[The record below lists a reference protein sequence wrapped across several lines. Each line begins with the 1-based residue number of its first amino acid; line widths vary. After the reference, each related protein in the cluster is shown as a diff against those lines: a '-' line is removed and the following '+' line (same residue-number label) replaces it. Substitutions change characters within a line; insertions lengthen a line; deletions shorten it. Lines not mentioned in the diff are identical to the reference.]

1 MDITIRPA
9 TLEDRAAIDAFASIA
24 VHDTYDS
31 LVDPVYAQ
39 GLLDDWWG
47 PALDPDIEAG
57 RIMVATEAHQVV
69 GFAQLGEW
77 DGDPVMWKLY
87 VAPHRRSRGIGV
99 RLIDALLELLPEGAP
114 RLLTE
119 HIVANEDA
127 GRFYEREGFAV
138 TGIEDT
144 GDPRTSY
151 LWRTRTLPAS

>member
-1 MDITIRPA
+1 MSVGIRAA
-9 TLEDRAAIDAFASIA
+9 TLADRPAIDAFASVA

-31 LVDPVYAQ
+31 LIDSAYAQ

-47 PALDPDIEAG
+47 SALDPDIEAG
-57 RIMVATEAHQVV
+57 RVVIATDAHEVV

-77 DGDPVMWKLY
+77 AGEPVMWKLY
-87 VAPHRRSRGIGV
+87 VAPDRRSQGIGV
-99 RLIDALLELLPEGAP
+99 QLVATLVELLPGGTP

-127 GRFYEREGFAV
+127 GRFYEREGFIV

-144 GDPRTSY
+144 DDPRSSFVWRARDLSTS
-151 LWRTRTLPAS
+151 